1 MPLAYV
7 PPEEA
12 FEVRIQCTEKQ
23 IQRHCDAAPE
33 NDRRVF
39 DDQGGLQVPVYHVYK
54 NGNISNRM
62 TYIYT
67 FDEAE
72 GEDNE
77 FDIRDLPTYD
87 EDLRHEDVVGLAFYR
102 KLVRIEDDRLVFLDS
117 AMDEDNFVQA
127 GIAAREALK
136 NIKQQGGE

>member
-1 MPLAYV
+1 MPLKYV

-12 FEVRIQCTEKQ
+12 FEVRIQCTDKQ

-33 NDRRVF
+33 NDRRDF

>member
-12 FEVRIQCTEKQ
+12 FEVCIQCTEEQ

-33 NDRRVF
+33 NDRRDF

-62 TYIYT
+62 KYWYT

-77 FDIRDLPTYD
+77 FDIRELPNWSEHPYGTSF
-87 EDLRHEDVVGLAFYR
+87 DVLLQEALDRG
-102 KLVRIEDDRLVFLDS
+102 LVRINNNQLTTV
-117 AMDEDNFVQA
+117 
-127 GIAAREALK
+127 
-136 NIKQQGGE
+136 GGA

>member
-7 PPEEA
+7 PPEVA

-33 NDRRVF
+33 NDRRDF

>member
-1 MPLAYV
+1 MPLVYV

-12 FEVRIQCTEKQ
+12 FEVRIQCTEEQ

-33 NDRRVF
+33 NDRRDF

-54 NGNISNRM
+54 NGNFNNCM
-62 TYIYT
+62 TYWYT

-77 FDIRDLPTYD
+77 FDIRELPNWSKHPHGTSF
-87 EDLRHEDVVGLAFYR
+87 DVLLQDALDRG
-102 KLVRIEDDRLVFLDS
+102 LVRINNNQLTTV
-117 AMDEDNFVQA
+117 
-127 GIAAREALK
+127 
-136 NIKQQGGE
+136 GGE

>member
-33 NDRRVF
+33 NDRRDF

>member
-12 FEVRIQCTEKQ
+12 FEVCIQCTEEQ

-33 NDRRVF
+33 NDRRDF

-62 TYIYT
+62 KYWYT

-77 FDIRDLPTYD
+77 FDIRSLPTWSTRA
-87 EDLRHEDVVGLAFYR
+87 EAMGSLSERARFHESFLQEALDRG
-102 KLVRIEDDRLVFLDS
+102 LVRINNNQLTTV
-117 AMDEDNFVQA
+117 
-127 GIAAREALK
+127 
-136 NIKQQGGE
+136 GGE

>member
-12 FEVRIQCTEKQ
+12 FEVCIQCTEEQ

-33 NDRRVF
+33 NDRRDF

-54 NGNISNRM
+54 NGNLNNRM
-62 TYIYT
+62 TYWYT

-72 GEDNE
+72 GEDNA
-77 FDIRDLPTYD
+77 FDIRDLPTFS
-87 EDLRHEDVVGLAFYR
+87 LKSLTHEQLLQGVLGRGLAR
-102 KLVRIEDDRLVFLDS
+102 VKGKQLIIE
-117 AMDEDNFVQA
+117 
-127 GIAAREALK
+127 
-136 NIKQQGGE
+136 GGE

>member
-1 MPLAYV
+1 MPLSYV

-33 NDRRVF
+33 NDRRDF

-62 TYIYT
+62 TYWYT

-77 FDIRDLPTYD
+77 FDIRDLPTWNNSESGMFHANFLQEALD
-87 EDLRHEDVVGLAFYR
+87 RG
-102 KLVRIEDDRLVFLDS
+102 LVRIENNKLVIL
-117 AMDEDNFVQA
+117 V
-127 GIAAREALK
+127 
-136 NIKQQGGE
+136 GGE

>member
-1 MPLAYV
+1 M
-7 PPEEA
+7 
-12 FEVRIQCTEKQ
+12 
-23 IQRHCDAAPE
+23 
-33 NDRRVF
+33 
-39 DDQGGLQVPVYHVYK
+39 YHVYK